1 MERRVEDTEMGRGGR
16 TTMEREMRH
25 LTLMTMTV
33 SSEEDKQNERWN
45 TCVYYCV
52 SAVHLYIQQAA
63 ENKHKFNFLN
73 FP

>member
-1 MERRVEDTEMGRGGR
+1 MERRVEDTKMGRGGR
-16 TTMEREMRH
+16 TTMEREMRR

-45 TCVYYCV
+45 ICVYCCV
-52 SAVHLYIQQAA
+52 SGVHLYFQQAA
-63 ENKHKFNFLN
+63 ENKYQLNFLN